1 MICNGVFSKYYKI
14 LRLNMS
20 YGVLVVVFNIHLVSM
35 LILKL
40 LNRRMIGLLALILT
54 VIIHNQ
60 DILTLLL
67 MLVLKLFLENHYK
80 ILLLGLKVLVVLLL
94 LVDLEWL
101 LRYTIEIQDYLVQMS
116 IKIKKFKKLLL
127 I

>member
-1 MICNGVFSKYYKI
+1 VICNGVSSKYYKI

-40 LNRRMIGLLALILT
+40 LNRRTIGLLALILL

-101 LRYTIEIQDYLVQMS
+101 LRYTIETQDYMVQMP
-116 IKIKKFKKLLL
+116 IRKKLKKLLL